1 MVDKIG
7 VGSLR
12 NIGVLYEGDIYELA
26 YFLLKVNDAK
36 DKGTNSK
43 SRHTVNGLVRGH
55 AMITGVDF
63 NHVMTVIA
71 QHGLPLGAA
80 IEYDEDMK

>member
-1 MVDKIG
+1 MTDKIG
-7 VGSLR
+7 VGLLR

-26 YFLLKVNDAK
+26 YFLLKVHDAK

-43 SRHTVNGLVRGH
+43 SRHTVNGLVRGY

-63 NHVMTVIA
+63 NRVMTVIA
-71 QHGLPLGAA
+71 QYGLPLGAT